1 MKDKFQS
8 KAVPRGTRTIWR
20 YLSALILLLTFAI
33 GNVWADEIFSWT
45 ATSQIAKNASEAAT
59 GGSVTCTGSGFGS
72 ESPSGSGFYK
82 FNSSTQLTCT
92 LSSGTFAAG
101 DEITF
106 TFTSAGSNKTVG
118 VEIQE
123 TSPVTQ
129 LTEKIA
135 TAGTSVSKTYTVT
148 ASDGIDGQNKFSIK
162 RVDSNFSLGAVSVSR
177 ASSGGGE
184 DPVCPSGLTIS
195 SKDNKTSFLEGDK
208 IELTAALSAGNGT
221 ISYQWYKGSAASG
234 NEISGANKAKLE
246 IASCVEGDAGS
257 YYCVAS
263 KAECTDAVSSAFA
276 ITVAHNPCTTH
287 HWFVATA
294 DATANSVTN
303 WNGFTNA
310 VTGSS
315 GQTNSVTI
323 DGTTYNLTKRTGST
337 GGGGTILGFT
347 IPANKAG
354 TLYGYMKSSGSA
366 ARILSLKKGDD
377 VIKTNT
383 EIVDG
388 AWTLITID
396 AIAPGTYTLSPDQ
409 NVQVQM
415 FVLKICD
422 ATFRTI
428 TLDLNGGT
436 GETSISALDGA
447 PATKPADPTR
457 DHFRFDG
464 WFDVTGPYDW
474 SAPVTGDLTLTAH
487 WTQLYTVTF
496 AAGEGS
502 GDAPAAV
509 ADKAQGETFEVP
521 ANTFTAP
528 ANNEFDKWNDGT
540 NDYAPGATYTVGT
553 ANVVLTAQ
561 WKAAVAKYSVIF
573 KDGETE
579 LGTKLF
585 DIGSNPS
592 DADIDKTKP
601 LFAFA
606 AWQKEGSDIALDD
619 ASWASLAANAEV
631 TLTARWEKLYAS
643 SVDLEGLVE
652 AEGTGAD
659 WQAYMTSHG
668 FAFSTSNVSLDAKN
682 PDKTYANWP
691 YQGLKAKAVGA
702 FVEGNINAGK
712 LVIIKLGHM
721 AAAADVLIGGE
732 PAGTATGLDA
742 AEPEGQL
749 NYFYVENEA
758 LLHYETTNA
767 GACVL
772 KAITIQDPFEV
783 SFDENGGDA
792 QIAAMYGT
800 PSITLPNATKGTDNF
815 AGWYDALDNF
825 IGNAGASYTPS
836 ADIQL
841 VAHWETLSTDNTLSD
856 LQVNDVTVEG
866 FSSDVHTYY
875 IVLPYGTDVSN
886 LPKITLATPNN
897 ANASVAIWP
906 VDGPAWTDDFGGC
919 YRQQVNVT
927 PQDPDAAVGYNDI
940 RITVAPKDGVS
951 IIKVATTGG
960 TNKTVTGLYA
970 GEGDVNLSSST
981 KMDNGK
987 FIGFTLDGTTL
998 QAGDQINV
1006 HTTQAANT
1014 GGSHII
1020 FYDNMTD
1027 KNELYETGKIGGEG
1041 DNIFTINA
1049 AMEGHVSAYV
1059 YRSNA
1064 DAAHQWNGYVDFIE
1078 VTRPMNPVLTAI
1090 SIDDRPGELD
1100 MSAANHFNVLIPYE
1114 SDLAA
1119 LTIVPEIVWNAPA
1132 ADNSIVVNDGGA
1144 WKEGDNTYKLT
1155 DKDGDFTVYTITLT
1169 RDVLKHTVSF
1179 NTHGGPA
1186 IDPVLVVD
1194 GHSLTADQV
1203 PADPEKEDYLF
1214 QGWAEAEDG
1223 ASVDVTSFAISAD
1236 KTFHAV
1242 WAPDGAIKLIV
1253 DGENPGEKVI
1263 NHTNFITGAAMAS
1276 SKVTVEEV
1284 EYNYAQLG
1292 GTASTPSG
1300 QNQLTKFIAYNA
1312 TTTQTKVMVNVYNNS
1327 TNARSVV
1334 IKGVVEGSTEVVDL
1348 ATINLDNGDN
1358 KHVKSAYYEFNN
1370 AANRTIYISVP
1381 NTVASIDFL
1390 QVKVIES
1397 GEPLK
1402 MFGENGYSINLNK
1415 GRLFGLSATDLEFEG
1430 MTYNLGSNYSA
1441 LSSTA
1446 AVFKKN
1452 TSYQIDVPAAV
1463 TMTLTTSASKFYV
1476 SQAADGTDNETAA
1489 DGAHDFDLTAGTWFI
1504 NVAGSNLNVTNIAF
1518 SAPKCEKPEFTAL
1531 ANSELC
1537 EGDAFAELN
1546 GTANVSDGGTVSY
1559 QWYNEDDSAIEGAIN
1574 AKFTPSADGKY
1585 YVIATNSLADHA
1597 DNFNKSDLVTVAHL
1611 AGTIITSA
1619 PADVRKDA
1627 GAAATLTVV
1636 AEGKNLAYE
1645 WFTCDE
1651 DGGNAV
1657 AVDPAATEASLEV
1670 SVPSGVQY
1678 YKVVVTGE
1686 CGEPVEAIVK
1696 VEEWVELEQVSV
1708 SESTVWDWATIG
1720 NAINATVA
1728 PEKNVEIL
1736 MANIRDG
1743 EKTIVNDASFNSQ
1756 ALLFYGQEALI
1767 KDGSR
1772 WFAKGGYISFN
1783 TTVPG
1788 VVTVEFSD
1796 NGNNNRRL
1804 SINGKLS
1811 EPSSAKGDVKSF
1823 MAIVPAGEVKLM
1835 GVNNDGSGSNQ
1846 YIRISKI
1853 TFSTVDYTREVNS
1866 GRYGTICL
1874 PNSGKMYGA
1883 SLFEIA
1889 YYDAN
1894 AKKIFFDEIL
1904 DGEMVAG
1911 MPYIFL
1917 PNSGV
1922 DLLAVS
1928 YTDEANADA
1937 SSHNG
1942 LVGFIGEGENDALD
1956 VPVGA
1961 YILNN
1966 NQYRLVQELGSAK
1979 IRGYRSYIQL
1989 EDIST
1994 TASAPA
2000 PGRRRISMGVQG
2012 AQVATGIEDVQSDN
2026 VQCTKVLIDG
2036 QLFILRGEKMFD
2048 AKGQLVK

>member
-20 YLSALILLLTFAI
+20 YLSALFLLLTL
-33 GNVWADEIFSWT
+33 GVSTMWADTELCSATLNGIT
-45 ATSQIAKNASEAAT
+45 ANANTT
-59 GGSVTCTGSGFGS
+59 GVAQTGCTMKWNNVDASSNKVTVGGVTYYKF
-72 ESPSGSGFYK
+72 SGSGSYV
-82 FNSSTQLTCT
+82 QLI
-92 LSSGTFAAG
+92 LNDDAEFQAG
-101 DEITF
+101 DILTVEV
-106 TFTSAGSNKTVG
+106 TSNGSNKSVLYAVHADGGNKPSAQTVSN
-118 VEIQE
+118 
-123 TSPVTQ
+123 T
-129 LTEKIA
+129 A
-135 TAGTSVSKTYTVT
+135 TVAISYTLV
-148 ASDGIDGQNKFSIK
+148 AADIESDGSIK
-162 RVDSNFSLGAVSVSR
+162 IFRGGNTNVRLGNFSVVRPG
-177 ASSGGGE
+177 
-184 DPVCPSGLTIS
+184 
-195 SKDNKTSFLEGDK
+195 
-208 IELTAALSAGNGT
+208 
-221 ISYQWYKGSAASG
+221 
-234 NEISGANKAKLE
+234 
-246 IASCVEGDAGS
+246 
-257 YYCVAS
+257 
-263 KAECTDAVSSAFA
+263 
-276 ITVAHNPCTTH
+276 
-287 HWFVATA
+287 
-294 DATANSVTN
+294 
-303 WNGFTNA
+303 
-310 VTGSS
+310 
-315 GQTNSVTI
+315 
-323 DGTTYNLTKRTGST
+323 
-337 GGGGTILGFT
+337 
-347 IPANKAG
+347 
-354 TLYGYMKSSGSA
+354 SGSA
-366 ARILSLKKGDD
+366 DPIS
-377 VIKTNT
+377 VTS
-383 EIVDG
+383 
-388 AWTLITID
+388 ITITPSPVNVKVGKTKTLKATVTPND
-396 AIAPGTYTLSPDQ
+396 ATDKAVTWAVTSGGTYASVVEATGVITGLAVGTATITATAHDGSGVTQSVTVNVEECPTSGTVYKFQLKTGLTNGNLATSVPTDIEMTTENYLSDLIGGTLTVAARNNVNRVNISNGNAIGFANGDNAFLKMDLDCAIQAGDILKYDITSNDMILMAGSETEATNRMTLSR
-409 NVQVQM
+409 NVTQVEVDSKLVGASALYM
-415 FVLKICD
+415 KRSSSSPKISY
-422 ATFRTI
+422 FEILRPVYHTI
-428 TLDLNGGT
+428 TLNYADGVTADG
-436 GETSISALDGA
+436 SIPALDGA
-447 PATKPADPTR
+447 PATKPADPTK

-464 WFDVTGPYDW
+464 WYNGADAYDW
-474 SAPVTGDLTLTAH
+474 SANVTGDLTLTAH
-487 WTQLYTVTF
+487 WTQLYTVSF
-496 AAGEGS
+496 QAGEGS

-509 ADKAQGETFEVP
+509 ADKAEGETFEVP

-528 ANNEFDKWNDGT
+528 ASKEFDKWNDGT

-631 TLTARWEKLYAS
+631 TLTARWDKVYAS

-652 AEGTGAD
+652 SEGVTAD
-659 WQAYMTSHG
+659 WQAYLSSHG
-668 FAFSTSNVSLDAKN
+668 YAFSTSGVSLDAKN

-691 YQGLKAKAVGA
+691 YQGLKAKALGA
-702 FVEGNINAGK
+702 YVEGNIEANK

-721 AAAADVLIGGE
+721 AAAANVTIGGVA
-732 PAGTATGLDA
+732 AGTATGLDA

-749 NYFYVENEA
+749 NYFYVENESV
-758 LLHYETTNA
+758 LHYETTNA

-772 KAITIQDPFEV
+772 KAITITNPFQV
-783 SFDENGGDA
+783 TFNPNGGDPVA
-792 QIAAMYGT
+792 VQYGH
-800 PSITLPNATKGTDNF
+800 PSVTLPSASNGTKSLL
-815 AGWYDALDNF
+815 GWFDAAEGGNK
-825 IGNAGASYTPS
+825 IGNVGDSYTPT
-836 ADIQL
+836 ATIELFAQWEDI
-841 VAHWETLSTDNTLSD
+841 SSDNTLSD
-856 LQVNDVTVEG
+856 LKVGGVTVDG
-866 FSSDVHTYY
+866 FDPAVHTYY
-875 IVLPYGTDVSN
+875 VVLPYGTEVEDIPAIS
-886 LPKITLATPNN
+886 AT
-897 ANASVAIWP
+897 ANSDKAKQVAIEQA
-906 VDGPAWTDDFGGC
+906 VWTGDPYNC
-919 YRQQVNVT
+919 YRAQANV
-927 PQDPDAAVGYNDI
+927 QAEDESWGYYDV
-940 RITVAPKDGVS
+940 RFSFAPKDGVS

-970 GEGDVNLSSST
+970 GDGDVNLSSST

-1027 KNELYETGKIGGEG
+1027 KNELYETGEIGGEG

-1090 SIDDRPGELD
+1090 SIDGRDGELD

-1114 SDLAA
+1114 SDLAN

-1144 WKEGDNTYKLT
+1144 WILGDNTYKLT
-1155 DKDGDFTVYTITLT
+1155 DKDGDFTVYTIKLT

-1223 ASVDVTSFAISAD
+1223 AIVDVTSFTISAD
-1236 KTFHAV
+1236 KEFHAV

-1263 NHTNFITGAAMAS
+1263 NHINFITGAAMAS
-1276 SKVTVEEV
+1276 SKVTVEEI

-1300 QNQLTKFIAYNA
+1300 QNQLNKFITYNA

-1327 TNARSVV
+1327 TNARQVI
-1334 IKGVVEGSTEVVDL
+1334 IKGVVEGSIEVVDL

-1415 GRLFGLSATDLEFEG
+1415 GRLYGPSATDLEFEG
-1430 MTYNLGSNYSA
+1430 MTYNLGSNYNA
-1441 LSSTA
+1441 LSSTV

-1518 SAPKCEKPEFTAL
+1518 SAPKCEKPAFTSL

-1537 EGDAFAELN
+1537 EGDAFAALD
-1546 GTANVSDGGTVSY
+1546 GSATVSDGGTVSY

-1574 AKFTPSADGKY
+1574 ATFTPSADGKY

-1619 PADVRKDA
+1619 PVSVRDDADVE
-1627 GAAATLTVV
+1627 ATLTVV
-1636 AEGKNLAYE
+1636 AEGKNLAYK
-1645 WFTCDE
+1645 WYTCDE
-1651 DGGNAV
+1651 DGSNAV
-1657 AVDPAATEASLEV
+1657 LIPGAESASYSVTITADMAQFFMVEV
-1670 SVPSGVQY
+1670 SGD
-1678 YKVVVTGE
+1678 
-1686 CGEPVEAIVK
+1686 CGAPVSAIAK
-1696 VEEWVELEQVSV
+1696 VEEWKELDQVDV
-1708 SESTVWDWATIG
+1708 SENTIWNMANAAG
-1720 NAINATVA
+1720 AAINLASLEPSRQNEHLLLA
-1728 PEKNVEIL
+1728 NVK
-1736 MANIRDG
+1736 G
-1743 EKTIVNDASFNSQ
+1743 VNNNETFNAQ
-1756 ALLFYGQEALI
+1756 ALMFEGQHIGRTSNGVKHIAGRYLQFNVTIPGIVKVTFASNGGNQRTIRINGNKCSETTN
-1767 KDGSR
+1767 DG
-1772 WFAKGGYISFN
+1772 AYISFSAVVN
-1783 TTVPG
+1783 PG
-1788 VVTVEFSD
+1788 SVEIM
-1796 NGNNNRRL
+1796 GMQ
-1804 SINGKLS
+1804 
-1811 EPSSAKGDVKSF
+1811 GD
-1823 MAIVPAGEVKLM
+1823 AE
-1835 GVNNDGSGSNQ
+1835 NQ

-1853 TFSTVDYTREVNS
+1853 EFMKVDYTREVNS

-1922 DLLAVS
+1922 DLLAVA

-1937 SSHNG
+1937 LSHNG
-1942 LVGFIGEGENDALD
+1942 LVGFIGSGEEDAMD

-1961 YILNN
+1961 YILKD
-1966 NQYRLVQELGSAK
+1966 NQYRLVEELGSAK
-1979 IRGYRSYIQL
+1979 IRGYRSYIDL
-1989 EDIST
+1989 GEVP
-1994 TASAPA
+1994 ASAPAPA

-2012 AQVATGIEDVQSDN
+2012 AQVATAIDN
-2026 VQCTKVLIDG
+2026 AETSEAPLKLMING
-2036 QLFILRGEKMFD
+2036 QLFIIRGEKMFD
-2048 AKGQLVK
+2048 ATGRLVK